1 MKQTLFLLLFSSFLQ
16 AQTTTTDFQLGT
28 DGVTYY
34 QLITVTQDDG
44 SYVTTANIVG
54 PASALAADQAD
65 KIEAKARELANAAFV
80 VSKANLRLNEITTV
94 DANITTLTTV
104 SPLKTITARYASR
117 LMASGWNIDKGS
129 GLGFE
134 SLVFTIDGSNNLR
147 YSIAGAAT
155 KPATIFGDV
164 ITLGG
169 YPVTGTNLDFY
180 MSENGENYFSL
191 PNRSVII
198 EKP

>member
-34 QLITVTQDDG
+34 QLVTVTQDDG

-65 KIEAKARELANAAFV
+65 KIEVKARELANAAFV

-104 SPLKTITARYASR
+104 SPLKTITARYASK
-117 LMASGWNIDKGS
+117 LIASGWTIDQ
-129 GLGFE
+129 GLGAGFV
-134 SLVFTIDGSNNLR
+134 SIVFTVNGQNNLR

-155 KPATIFGDV
+155 KAATIYGD
-164 ITLGG
+164 ILSLSG
-169 YPVTGTNLDFY
+169 YPATGTNTDFY
-180 MSENGENYFSL
+180 LSESGRNYFSL
-191 PNRSVII
+191 PNRASVIR
-198 EKP
+198 KP